1 MMNLTTTISRS
12 VVARI
17 QATLARERGASMVEY
32 ALLISMIA
40 LVAFI
45 AVAAFG
51 DALGTKNTG
60 IAGSINGAIDNRG

>member
-1 MMNLTTTISRS
+1 MNLTTTISRS